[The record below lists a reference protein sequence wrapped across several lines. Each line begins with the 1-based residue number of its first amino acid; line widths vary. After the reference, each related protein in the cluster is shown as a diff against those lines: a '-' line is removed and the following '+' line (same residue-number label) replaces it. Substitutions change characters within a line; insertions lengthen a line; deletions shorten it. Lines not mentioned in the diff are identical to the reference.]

1 MHWNSFLQRT
11 SAGSKGRYHGGGF
24 VGKLKKLQFQS
35 PGYTDFLHGPRL
47 NFLFLFYFILYF
59 LKNNEKRLKMNE
71 ANEIKLWASGPQYVP
86 ILHT

>member
-59 LKNNEKRLKMNE
+59 LKNNEKRLK
-71 ANEIKLWASGPQYVP
+71 
-86 ILHT
+86 